1 MKTTFRIYATQTCQA
16 ILLVSLA
23 AGLGS
28 TLNTLH
34 AQESGW
40 KRWVDPVENAFAM
53 EVPQGWHAR
62 GGIFRFGYGDV
73 RVMVDVWS
81 PDGKINMR
89 YGDIWFTESYTVPDR
104 YHREGQ
110 QEDLGALG
118 QSMYAAYRTGQEFA
132 EIYAR
137 RTFGGVCGSLSPQRT
152 NAPMVQDT
160 SVRRQRGGGT
170 TAGEVTFRCDGPQ
183 GTRVVYA
190 TARTTLTTSRP
201 INDAPP
207 TTGWT
212 PELASYL
219 APADQ
224 APAAVTILRHF
235 VGSFKL
241 NPRWVQYQSEMD
253 RQGTA
258 YAIARAQRRMTQQ
271 QQQFSSFTQ
280 RMNAQVSQFQAGQS
294 RQQGQVDNFLLA
306 LNGQV
311 TTTDPTHPTV
321 DQGTHQSKWNCGGRI
336 LDSNLSSPGCVQIR

>member
-1 MKTTFRIYATQTCQA
+1 
-16 ILLVSLA
+16 
-23 AGLGS
+23 
-28 TLNTLH
+28 
-34 AQESGW
+34 
-40 KRWVDPVENAFAM
+40 
-53 EVPQGWHAR
+53 
-62 GGIFRFGYGDV
+62 
-73 RVMVDVWS
+73 MVDVWS
-81 PDGKINMR
+81 PDGKINVR

-118 QSMYAAYRTGQEFA
+118 QSMYAAYRTGQDFA

-137 RTFGGVCGSLSPQRT
+137 RSFGGVCGSLAPQRT

-160 SVRRQRGGGT
+160 SVHRQRGGAT
-170 TAGEVTFRCDGPQ
+170 SAGEVTLRCDSPQ
-183 GTRVVYA
+183 GTRIAYA

-201 INDAPP
+201 ISDAPP

-224 APAAVTILRHF
+224 APAAVSILRHF

-241 NPRWVQYQSEMD
+241 NPKWVQYQSEMD

-271 QQQFSSFTQ
+271 QQQFASFTQ
-280 RMNAQVSQFQAGQS
+280 RMNSQVSQFQAGQS

-311 TTTDPTHPTV
+311 TTSDPTHPTV
-321 DQGTHQSKWNCGGRI
+321 DQGTHQGKWNCGGRI
-336 LDSNLSSPGCVQIR
+336 LDSNLSSPGCFQIR

>member
-1 MKTTFRIYATQTCQA
+1 MG
-16 ILLVSLA
+16 VSLNHDYPSVFDSFGNKIHFDNA
-23 AGLGS
+23 TGLLYADDGQVIDPSDGS
-28 TLNTLH
+28 
-34 AQESGW
+34 S
-40 KRWVDPVENAFAM
+40 V
-53 EVPQGWHAR
+53 
-62 GGIFRFGYGDV
+62 GIFGRSDAGV
-73 RVMVDVWS
+73 
-81 PDGKINMR
+81 
-89 YGDIWFTESYTVPDR
+89 T
-104 YHREGQ
+104 
-110 QEDLGALG
+110 
-118 QSMYAAYRTGQEFA
+118 

-137 RTFGGVCGSLSPQRT
+137 RTFGGVCGSLAPQRT
-152 NAPMVQDT
+152 NPPTVQDT
-160 SVRRQRGGGT
+160 SVHRQRGGAT
-170 TAGEVTFRCDGPQ
+170 SAGEVTFRCDGPQ

-219 APADQ
+219 APADR

-271 QQQFSSFTQ
+271 QQQFASFTQ

-311 TTTDPTHPTV
+311 PTTDPTHPTV
-321 DQGTHQSKWNCGGRI
+321 DQGTHQG
-336 LDSNLSSPGCVQIR
+336 